1 MNAANKKVLMVTTLF
16 PSEEKPYYC
25 VFLLQLFE
33 ALREQGY
40 TVDILMPNAALA
52 DGAVTETE
60 YRGFNILHVGYTG
73 GRIKGLLGMVSP
85 GFSGRVRQILNNQ
98 KPDLVNIHFSSAEI
112 CKAVIRAAR
121 KSEVPSVMHYHGLN
135 VYRDYYVAHPW
146 LERFLGRHKRWIPK
160 HVDAVVGVSRKVG
173 EIVRRKVD
181 KAAIYTVYNGVDT
194 ALFYPA
200 EEKHNEVFTI
210 VCVANL
216 IAIKGHEYLLRA
228 AREVIVIHDRPLRL
242 RLIGIGPEK
251 DRLQA
256 LAEELGIA
264 KSVEFLGAQNYDVV
278 AQEIRQAD
286 FYIMPSYFESLG
298 CVYLEAMASGVAALG
313 IKGCGI
319 DEVITDKQTG
329 YLAEPHNT
337 EQITERILYAIEN
350 PEDHD
355 RIARAGY
362 DRVTGQYQWSHAGQA
377 LARVY
382 EEILQGS
389 KEHA

>member
-1 MNAANKKVLMVTTLF
+1 MNAVNKRVLMVTTLF
-16 PSEEKPYYC
+16 PSEETPCYC
-25 VFLLQLFE
+25 IFLLQLFE

-40 TVDILMPNAALA
+40 TVNILMPDASLA

-60 YRGFNILHVGYTG
+60 YRGFHILRVGYVG
-73 GRIKGLLGMVSP
+73 GRIKGLLGIVSP
-85 GFSGRVRQILNNQ
+85 GFSDSIRQILDNQ
-98 KPDLVNIHFSSAEI
+98 RPDLVNIHFSSAEI
-112 CKAVIRAAR
+112 CKTVIQAAR
-121 KSEVPSVMHYHGLN
+121 KAGVPSVMHYHGLN

-160 HVDAVVGVSRKVG
+160 HADAVVGVSCKVG
-173 EIVRRKVD
+173 EIVRQKVD

-200 EEKHNEVFTI
+200 QEKHNEVFTI

-228 AREVIVIHDRPLRL
+228 AQEVISTHGRPLRL
-242 RLIGIGPEK
+242 RLIGVGPEK

-264 KSVEFLGAQNYDVV
+264 ESVEFLGAQSYDMV
-278 AQEIRQAD
+278 AREIRQAD

-298 CVYLEAMASGVAALG
+298 CVYLEAMASRVAALG

-319 DEVITDKQTG
+319 DEVITDRQTG

-337 EQITERILYAIEN
+337 EQITERILFAIEN

-362 DRVTGQYQWSHAGQA
+362 DHVIGQYQWIHAGQA

>member
-1 MNAANKKVLMVTTLF
+1 MNAVNKRVMMVTTLF

-40 TVDILMPNAALA
+40 TVDILMPDASLA
-52 DGAVTETE
+52 DGAVAETE
-60 YRGFNILHVGYTG
+60 YHGFKILHVGYTG
-73 GRIKGLLGMVSP
+73 GRIKCLLGVASS
-85 GFSGRVRQILNNQ
+85 GFSSRVRQILKSQ
-98 KPDLVNIHFSSAEI
+98 KPALMNIHFSTTEV
-112 CKAVIRAAR
+112 CKVLIREAK
-121 KSEVPSVMHYHGLN
+121 KSGVPSVMHYHGLN

-146 LERFLGRHKRWIPK
+146 LERFLEQHKRWITK
-160 HVDAVVGVSRKVG
+160 HADAVVGVSRKVG
-173 EIVRRKVD
+173 EIVRQKVRR
-181 KAAIYTVYNGVDT
+181 AAIYTVYNGVDT
-194 ALFYPA
+194 ALFCPA

-216 IAIKGHEYLLRA
+216 LAIKGHEYLLRA
-228 AREVIVIHDRPLRL
+228 AQEVIITHGHPLRL
-242 RLIGIGPEK
+242 RFIGIGPEK
-251 DRLQA
+251 DRLQG

-264 KSVEFLGAQNYDVV
+264 ESVEFLGAQNYDVV
-278 AQEIRQAD
+278 AREIRQAD

-313 IKGCGI
+313 VKGCGV

-329 YLAEPHNT
+329 YLVEPHNT

-350 PEDHD
+350 PEDHA

-362 DRVTGQYQWSHAGQA
+362 HHVTGQYQWKHAGQA
-377 LARVY
+377 LAQVY